1 MAMMFEHL
9 VRVRWRDTDAQGH
22 VNHAVFL
29 TYLEEGRDAF
39 YAQVL
44 GSDPS
49 YVVVRLEVDLRA
61 EVRHLDQQVTVRIQA
76 ERLGTTSL
84 TTRETILTS
93 AGEVAAE
100 ARVVTVRWDPGR
112 RQPIPFDETER
123 TRLTEAMARQPPPGE
138 PPHQRQESLGARAAA
153 VPPTTRSAHELLTG
167 CNQRAAR
174 RVVIRFERSASR
186 SLVEAAG
193 CDACEVGQDF
203 VRGLV
208 KVRVA
213 P

>member
-1 MAMMFEHL
+1 MATMFEYP

-39 YAQVL
+39 YAQVV

-93 AGEVAAE
+93 SGEVAAE
-100 ARVVTVRWDPGR
+100 ARVVTVRWDPSG
-112 RQPIPFDETER
+112 RQPIPFNETER
-123 TRLTEAMARQPPPGE
+123 TRLTKAMAGQ
-138 PPHQRQESLGARAAA
+138 
-153 VPPTTRSAHELLTG
+153 PTTRSAHELLTRYSR
-167 CNQRAAR
+167 RAAR
-174 RVVIRFERSASR
+174 HVVVRS
-186 SLVEAAG
+186 G
-193 CDACEVGQDF
+193 
-203 VRGLV
+203 
-208 KVRVA
+208 
-213 P
+213 